1 MKKLLKT
8 LALVA
13 VFGVVFYAVGAWASS
28 GSNSGDLGGV
38 ASTLADVFVQVK
50 KVFFVLAA
58 FGIIGLAAAALLGKI
73 QWKWLWAL
81 IFGVAIV
88 AAAGYIVEFAAGGQ
102 KLEGDVGDSWSL
114 DSSS

>member
-13 VFGVVFYAVGAWASS
+13 IFAVAFYAVGAWASS
-28 GSNSGDLGGV
+28 GDTEVNNV
-38 ASTLADVFVQVK
+38 VTRLATTFEQVK

-88 AAAGYIVEFAAGGQ
+88 AAAGTIVKYAAG
-102 KLEGDVGDSWSL
+102 EGAEVSDDINDTSL
-114 DSSS
+114 GTS

>member
-13 VFGVVFYAVGAWASS
+13 IFAVAFYAVGAWAQSS
-28 GSNSGDLGGV
+28 GSGSDGV
-38 ASTLADVFVQVK
+38 ESVVSKLASTFEDVK

-88 AAAGYIVEFAAGGQ
+88 AAAGTIVKYAAGDNANTTDAIIDTS
-102 KLEGDVGDSWSL
+102 LE
-114 DSSS
+114 